1 MMWNENEVKG
11 KAEQAKGAIKDK
23 AGEIVGNPDL
33 EAEGEAERVAGKTRE
48 TVGKVER
55 HADEAVDKAK
65 KAFDR

>member
-1 MMWNENEVKG
+1 MWNEDEVKG

-23 AGEIVGNPDL
+23 AGELVGSPEL
-33 EAEGEAERVAGKTRE
+33 EAEGEAERVAGKARE

-55 HADEAVDKAK
+55 HADEAVDKVK